1 MPTQRIDFV
10 DALRA
15 LAAIAIVFLHVSSPI
30 AQAPVANPGAWW
42 WCADLVYSLARPSI
56 ALFIMISG
64 FLLLSPSKEEGLGA
78 FFRKRFIRIAVPFLA
93 WGLVYFVWKNHA
105 HVSASDCA
113 RLAREFVEGPV
124 YYHLW
129 FIYTITGIYLAT
141 PVLRVYVKNA
151 SIQNYS
157 YLVATWFAGTC
168 LYPIVGHFWGIRI
181 GIPIMTAGGFLGA
194 FLLGDFL
201 RKFAVDKSS
210 RIWLALVAATCCAV
224 TVGAGYALSGG
235 VPAKYDAVFQEF
247 LSPTVVVTAACIF
260 LMCKDLSFAKMRA
273 RFPGVY
279 SVMSAVSGTSF
290 SVYLMHIMVLEVL
303 KSHIP
308 GFSLDATF
316 IHPAI
321 GIPLTAG
328 VTIFFCVVATLALRK
343 IPFVKYCLP

>member
-15 LAAIAIVFLHVSSPI
+15 LAATAIVFLHVSSPI
-30 AQAPVANPGAWW
+30 AQAPVANPGARWW
-42 WCADLVYSLARPSI
+42 FANLVYSLARPSI
-56 ALFIMISG
+56 ALFVMISG
-64 FLLLSPSKEEGLGA
+64 FLLLSPSKEEGIGT
-78 FFRKRFIRIAVPFLA
+78 FFRKRFIRIVVPFLA
-93 WGLVYFVWKNHA
+93 WGVVYFVWKNHA

-113 RLAREFVEGPV
+113 RLVREFVEGPV

-129 FIYTITGIYLAT
+129 FIYTITGVYLAT
-141 PVLRVYVKNA
+141 PVLRVYVKSA
-151 SIQNYS
+151 SLSNYT
-157 YLVATWFAGTC
+157 YLMGTWFAGTC
-168 LYPIVGHFWGIRI
+168 LYPIISHFWGIHI

-201 RKFAVDKSS
+201 RRVGVGKAA
-210 RIWLALVAATCCAV
+210 RGWLALIAAVCCTV

-235 VPAKYDAVFQEF
+235 VPVKYDAVFQEF

-260 LMCKDLSFAKMRA
+260 LLCKDLSLGKMRA
-273 RFPGVY
+273 RFPGAFAA
-279 SVMSAVSGTSF
+279 MSAVSGTSF

-316 IHPAI
+316 VHPAI
-321 GIPLTAG
+321 GIPLTAV
-328 VTIFFCVVATLALRK
+328 VTIFFCVIATLALRK